1 MFEWMSWSET
11 EFVNKSLV
19 AKPNSTNKILV
30 SNSKCLN
37 ESLALKINFQRKVV
51 LLHQN
56 VPTKTFFRI
65 QNVCMKDLHWN
76 QQNSYC
82 ETKLAQQ
89 KPCFEFKMFEWMS
102 WSETKF
108 LNKSLAAK
116 PNSANKILVSNSK
129 CLNES
134 LALKLKLWRKVLLR
148 NQTPPTKVLFWIE
161 NVWMKV
167 LMWNQ
172 ISQENYCCK
181 IKLHEQNPCF
191 EFLIFEWKSC
201 I

>member
-1 MFEWMSWSET
+1 M
-11 EFVNKSLV
+11 
-19 AKPNSTNKILV
+19 
-30 SNSKCLN
+30 
-37 ESLALKINFQRKVV
+37 
-51 LLHQN
+51 
-56 VPTKTFFRI
+56 
-65 QNVCMKDLHWN
+65 NVCTKDLHWN

-134 LALKLKLWRKVLLR
+134 LAFKLTLWRKVLLR
-148 NQTPPTKVLFWIE
+148 NQTPTTKFLFQIQNFWIT
-161 NVWMKV
+161 VF
-167 LMWNQ
+167 MWNQ
-172 ISQENYCCK
+172 NFQEKSCFGT
-181 IKLHEQNPCF
+181 KLCQEMPCF
-191 EFLIFEWKSC
+191 EFKNVSRNLLNFAKRKVVGGLTPQFRVLSMCASKLNQLSIICRSSRNLPSHRLYM
-201 I
+201 

>member
-1 MFEWMSWSET
+1 MCQQKLCFEFKMFEWKSWSET
-11 EFVNKSLV
+11 KSLNKSL
-19 AKPNSTNKILV
+19 AATPNSTKKILV

-56 VPTKTFFRI
+56 VPTKTFFWI

-76 QQNSYC
+76 RQNSYC

-102 WSETKF
+102 WSETKL

-129 CLNES
+129 CLNETL
-134 LALKLKLWRKVLLR
+134 LAAGCPGPPGASGGVFFYLR
-148 NQTPPTKVLFWIE
+148 GHWDPKTQ
-161 NVWMKV
+161 
-167 LMWNQ
+167 
-172 ISQENYCCK
+172 
-181 IKLHEQNPCF
+181 
-191 EFLIFEWKSC
+191 
-201 I
+201 

>member
-1 MFEWMSWSET
+1 MSYCYT
-11 EFVNKSLV
+11 
-19 AKPNSTNKILV
+19 T
-30 SNSKCLN
+30 
-37 ESLALKINFQRKVV
+37 
-51 LLHQN
+51 
-56 VPTKTFFRI
+56 TKTFFRI

-89 KPCFEFKMFEWMS
+89 QPRFKFKIFEWMS
-102 WSETKF
+102 WSETEF

-172 ISQENYCCK
+172 ISQENSCCK
-181 IKLHEQNPCF
+181 TKLHQQNPCF
-191 EFLIFEWKSC
+191 KFKNLNESFAFE
-201 I
+201 